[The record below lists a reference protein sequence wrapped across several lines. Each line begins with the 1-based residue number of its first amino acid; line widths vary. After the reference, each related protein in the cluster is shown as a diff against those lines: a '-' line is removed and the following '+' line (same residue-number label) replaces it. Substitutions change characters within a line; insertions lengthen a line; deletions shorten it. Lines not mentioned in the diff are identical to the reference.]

1 MPLAILFVAK
11 RVRWSH
17 LTYLCLP
24 YMRLMFDHLVVIT
37 GVGPNGLG
45 EILAREL
52 ARKSPALLVLT
63 GRALQKAEA
72 IAKEI
77 SAETPRVKVRVLR
90 LDVASFQSIEAAAKV
105 VNAYSEP
112 GIDILFNNA
121 GVMNIPE
128 HTLSVDGFEIH
139 FATNFLG
146 AFLFTNSIME
156 KLIQAKG
163 RVVNVS
169 SSGHL
174 LSPVRFSDY
183 NFDGK
188 DIPESEQPSRA
199 SCEMFG
205 VPWGLGYLPPIA
217 YGQSK
222 SAIILYTISLAKK
235 VASKGVSAVS
245 LNPGGTYP
253 PIRGWPSLTL

>member
-1 MPLAILFVAK
+1 M
-11 RVRWSH
+11 
-17 LTYLCLP
+17 TYLARHEADV
-24 YMRLMFDHLVVIT
+24 RLVLIT

-45 EILAREL
+45 ATLAKEL

-63 GRALQKAEA
+63 GRTLEKVEA
-72 IAKEI
+72 VAKEI
-77 SAETPRVKVRVLR
+77 SAETPGVKTRILK
-90 LDVASFQSIEAAAKV
+90 LDIASFQSIEAAAKE
-105 VNAYSEP
+105 VNSYSEP
-112 GIDILFNNA
+112 GIDLLFNNA

-128 HTLSVDGFEIH
+128 RTLSVDGLEMH
-139 FATNFLG
+139 FVTNYLG

-169 SSGHL
+169 SSGHM

-188 DIPESEQPSRA
+188 KDIPEGEQPSKA
-199 SCEMFG
+199 NCEMFG
-205 VPWGLGYLPPIA
+205 VPWGLDYLPPVA

-222 SAIILYTISLAKK
+222 SAIILYTLSLAKK
-235 VASKGVSAVS
+235 LASKGVSAVS

-253 PIRGWPSLTL
+253 PIRSQA